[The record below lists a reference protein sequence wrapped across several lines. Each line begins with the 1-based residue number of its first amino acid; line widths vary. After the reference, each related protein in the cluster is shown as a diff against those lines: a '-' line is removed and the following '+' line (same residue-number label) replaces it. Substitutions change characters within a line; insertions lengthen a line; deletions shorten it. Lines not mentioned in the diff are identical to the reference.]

1 MRVGIVGAGTMAG
14 VHAAGWKHTD
24 AELVGVMSK
33 DKTGALGL
41 AQKHNTETFDSYES
55 LLESVDIIDICTPTD
70 FHKDMV
76 LQAARAG
83 KHIICEKPI
92 ALTVEDGQ
100 AMIEACNK
108 ANVRLFIAMV
118 VRFFPQYSA
127 AQKVVSSGQ
136 LGQLGVM
143 RFKRVSYQPTGQEG
157 WFTDEAR
164 SGGMLVDLMIH
175 DFDYARWLGGSVTKS
190 SVKRVFAK
198 SVRTQDPKAPGDY
211 ALVTLGFDDGRMALI
226 EGGWAY
232 PPGYFRTSMDIA
244 GSDGVIEWRSDDA
257 VTIQPF
263 LKPTGEKD
271 VARVGVPSS
280 ILAEDPYTTEI
291 KHAYNCIKNNKEFL
305 VTAQDGLE
313 ALRIALAAKESL
325 VTGKAVHL
333 RGES

>member
-1 MRVGIVGAGTMAG
+1 MRVGIVGAGTMGG
-14 VHAAGWKHTD
+14 VHAVGWKNTD
-24 AELVGVMSK
+24 TELVGVMSK
-33 DKTGALGL
+33 NKEAALEL
-41 AQKHNTETFDSYES
+41 SKKHGTKTFDTYEA
-55 LLESVDIIDICTPTD
+55 LLEQVDIIDICTPTD

-76 LQAARAG
+76 LQAAKAG

-92 ALTVEDGQ
+92 ALKVEDGN

-108 ANVRLFIAMV
+108 AKVRLFIAMV

-127 AQKVVSSGQ
+127 AQKAVSSGQ
-136 LGQLGVM
+136 VGKIGVM
-143 RFKRVSYQPTGQEG
+143 RFKRVSYQPTGDEA
-157 WFTDEAR
+157 WFTNEAR

-175 DFDYARWLGGSVTKS
+175 DFDYARWLGGN
-190 SVKRVFAK
+190 VKRVFAK

-244 GSDGVIEWRSDDA
+244 GSEGVLEWRSDDA

-263 LKPTGEKD
+263 LKPTGEKN

-291 KHAYNCIKNNKEFL
+291 KHAYDCIKNNKEFL
-305 VTAQDGLE
+305 VTAEDGLE

-325 VTGKAVHL
+325 KTGKAVTL
-333 RGES
+333 

>member
-24 AELVGVMSK
+24 AELIGVMSK
-33 DKTGALGL
+33 NHTAALEL
-41 AQKHNTETFDSYES
+41 SQKHSTKTFDTYEE
-55 LLESVDIIDICTPTD
+55 LLKQVDIIDICTPTD
-70 FHKDMV
+70 FHKEMV
-76 LQAARAG
+76 LQGAQAG

-92 ALTVEDGQ
+92 ALTVKDGKE
-100 AMIEACNK
+100 MIEACNK
-108 ANVRLFIAMV
+108 AKVRLFIAMV

-127 AQKVVSSGQ
+127 AQKAVASGQ
-136 LGQLGVM
+136 LGKVGVM
-143 RFKRVSYQPTGQEG
+143 RFKRVSYQPTGDEA
-157 WFTDEAR
+157 WFTNESR

-175 DFDYARWLGGSVTKS
+175 DFDYARWLGGN
-190 SVKRVFAK
+190 VKRVFAK

-211 ALVTLGFDDGRMALI
+211 ALVTLGFDDGRMALV

-232 PPGYFRTSMDIA
+232 PPGYFRTSLDIA
-244 GSDGVIEWRSDDA
+244 GSDGVLEWRSDDA

-263 LKPTGEKD
+263 LKPKGEKN

-291 KHAYNCIKNNKEFL
+291 KHAFECIKNNKEFL
-305 VTAQDGLE
+305 VTAEDGLE

-325 VTGKAVHL
+325 RTGRAIHI

>member
-1 MRVGIVGAGTMAG
+1 MRFGIVGAGTMGG
-14 VHAAGWKHTD
+14 VHATGWKNTD

-33 DKTGALGL
+33 NHTAATVL
-41 AQKHNTETFDSYES
+41 AEKHNTKTFDSYEA
-55 LLESVDIIDICTPTD
+55 LLEQVDIIDICVPTD

-76 LQAARAG
+76 LQAAKAG

-92 ALTVEDGQ
+92 ALTVADGE
-100 AMIEACNK
+100 AMIAACDK
-108 ANVRLFIAMV
+108 ANVQLFIAMV

-127 AQKVVSSGQ
+127 AQKAVSSGQ
-136 LGQLGVM
+136 LGNIGVM
-143 RFKRVSYQPTGQEG
+143 RFKRVSYQPTGDEA
-157 WFTDEAR
+157 WFTNEAR

-175 DFDYARWLGGSVTKS
+175 DFDYARWLGGN
-190 SVKRVFAK
+190 VKRVFAK
-198 SVRTQDPKAPGDY
+198 SVRTQDPSAPSDY
-211 ALVTLGFDDGRMALI
+211 ALVTLGFDDGRMALV

-232 PPGYFRTSMDIA
+232 PPGYFRTSVDIA

-263 LKPTGEKD
+263 LKPTGEKG

-291 KHAYNCIKNNKEFL
+291 KHAYDCIKNNKPFL
-305 VTAQDGLE
+305 VTAEDGLE

-325 VTGKAVHL
+325 KTGKAIQL
-333 RGES
+333 RGEQ

>member
-1 MRVGIVGAGTMAG
+1 MRVGIVGAGTMG
-14 VHAAGWKHTD
+14 NVHAAGWKNTD

-33 DKTGALGL
+33 HHGAALEL
-41 AQKHNTETFDSYES
+41 AQKYNTKVFDTYED
-55 LLESVDIIDICTPTD
+55 LLHQVDIIDICVPTD

-76 LQAARAG
+76 LQAAKAG
-83 KHIICEKPI
+83 KHVICEKPI

-100 AMIEACNK
+100 AMLEACNK

-127 AQKVVSSGQ
+127 AQKAVTSGQ
-136 LGQLGVM
+136 IGNIGVM
-143 RFKRVSYQPTGQEG
+143 RLKRVSYQPTGDEA
-157 WFTDEAR
+157 WFTNEAR

-175 DFDYARWLGGSVTKS
+175 DFDYARWLGGK
-190 SVKRVFAK
+190 VKRVFAK
-198 SVRTQDPKAPGDY
+198 SVRSQDPHAPGDY
-211 ALVTLGFDDGRMALI
+211 ALVTLGFDDGRMALV

-232 PPGYFRTSMDIA
+232 PPGVFRTSLDIA

-263 LKPTGEKD
+263 LKPKEEAS

-291 KHAYNCIKNNKEFL
+291 KHAYDCIKNNKPFL
-305 VTAQDGLE
+305 VTAEDGLE

-325 VTGKAVHL
+325 KTGKAITL
-333 RGES
+333 GGLQ

>member
-14 VHAAGWKHTD
+14 VHAAGWKQTN
-24 AELVGVMSK
+24 AKLIGVMSK
-33 DKTGALGL
+33 DTKGALEL
-41 AQKHNTETFDSYES
+41 AQKHNTGTFDSYES
-55 LLESVDIIDICTPTD
+55 LLEAVDIIDICTPTD

-76 LQAARAG
+76 LQAAKAG

-92 ALTVEDGQ
+92 ALTTEDGKE
-100 AMIEACNK
+100 MIEACNK
-108 ANVRLFIAMV
+108 AKVRLFIAMV
-118 VRFFPQYSA
+118 VRFFPQYST
-127 AQKVVSSGQ
+127 AQQAVANGQVGKV
-136 LGQLGVM
+136 GVM

-175 DFDYARWLGGSVTKS
+175 DFDYARWLGGN
-190 SVKRVFAK
+190 VKRVFAK

-263 LKPTGEKD
+263 LRLTGETS

-291 KHAYNCIKNNKEFL
+291 KHAYDCIKHNKEFL
-305 VTAQDGLE
+305 VTAEDGLE

-325 VTGKAVHL
+325 KTGKAVQL
-333 RGES
+333 

>member
-1 MRVGIVGAGTMAG
+1 MRVGIVGAGTMG
-14 VHAAGWKHTD
+14 NVHAAGWKSTD

-33 DKTGALGL
+33 NNGAALEL
-41 AQKHNTETFDSYES
+41 SKKYNTKTFDSYED
-55 LLESVDIIDICTPTD
+55 LLGQVDIMDICTPTD

-76 LQAARAG
+76 LQAAKAG
-83 KHIICEKPI
+83 KHVLCEKPI
-92 ALTVEDGQ
+92 ALTVEDGE
-100 AMIEACNK
+100 AMIEACTK
-108 ANVRLFIAMV
+108 AKVRLFIAMV

-127 AQKVVSSGQ
+127 AQQAVASGQ
-136 LGQLGVM
+136 LGKVGVM
-143 RFKRVSYQPTGQEG
+143 RLKRVSYQPTGDEA
-157 WFTDEAR
+157 WFTNEAR

-175 DFDYARWLGGSVTKS
+175 DFDYARWLGGNVR
-190 SVKRVFAK
+190 RVFAK

-244 GSDGVIEWRSDDA
+244 GSDGVLEWRSDDA
-257 VTIQPF
+257 ITIQPF

-291 KHAYNCIKNNKEFL
+291 KHAYDCIKHHKEFL
-305 VTAQDGLE
+305 VTAEDGLE
-313 ALRIALAAKESL
+313 ALRIALAAKDSL
-325 VTGKAVHL
+325 KTGKAISL
-333 RGES
+333 GGSQ

>member
-1 MRVGIVGAGTMAG
+1 MRVGIVGAGTMAS
-14 VHAAGWKHTD
+14 VHATGWKHTD
-24 AELVGVMSK
+24 AELVGITSK
-33 DKTGALGL
+33 NHKAALEL
-41 AQKHNTETFDSYES
+41 SKKHTTKTFDTYES
-55 LLESVDIIDICTPTD
+55 LLEQIDIIDICTPTD
-70 FHKDMV
+70 FHKEIV
-76 LQAARAG
+76 LQAAAAG

-92 ALTVEDGQ
+92 ALTTQDGE

-108 ANVRLFIAMV
+108 AKVRLFIAMV

-127 AQKVVSSGQ
+127 AQRVVSSGQ
-136 LGQLGVM
+136 LGKLGVM
-143 RFKRVSYQPTGQEG
+143 RFKRVSYQPTGDEG
-157 WFTDEAR
+157 WFTNEAR

-175 DFDYARWLGGSVTKS
+175 DLDYARWLGGE
-190 SVKRVFAK
+190 VKRVYAK
-198 SVRTQDPKAPGDY
+198 SVRTQDPQAPGDY
-211 ALVTLGFDDGRMALI
+211 ALVTLGFDNGRMALI

-244 GSDGVIEWRSDDA
+244 GSDGVLEWRSDDA
-257 VTIQPF
+257 ITIQPF

-291 KHAYNCIKNNKEFL
+291 KHAYDCIKSNKQFL

-325 VTGKAVHL
+325 RTGKAIQL
-333 RGES
+333 SR